1 MKSSSKRPMFG
12 PLQPLAVFSLFSLA
26 FLSISR
32 ILLAFW
38 QFDRIESFN
47 DFLYIL
53 GQGVRVDIAT
63 LCWLFILPALLSSF
77 MPLKGKVGECW
88 KWVLRLWMVTGL
100 WILVYMELATAP
112 FIQEYDLR
120 PNRLFVE
127 YLIYPKEVMS
137 MLWTGY
143 KLELFIGAIG
153 TALTLVLGWKWSKKL
168 TDSAQQINWKW
179 RPLLAIFVVLL
190 CVAGARSSLGHRPL
204 NPAMVAFS
212 NDPLLNDLALNSSYS
227 LLFAVN
233 NMKSEKSAEQFYGKM
248 DNQKMLDLVRA
259 SSTKIDFDPTLL
271 PTMNS
276 NPATYQGK
284 RKNLVILLQE
294 SLGAQ
299 FVGSLGGLPLTP
311 NLDELMQEGW
321 QFTQMYATGTRSVRG
336 IEAVTTGFPP
346 SPSRAVVKLS
356 KSQTGFFTIADLLKE
371 QGYHTQFIYGGEANF
386 DNMKTFF
393 FGNGFDQIVEEK
405 NYTNPS
411 FVGSWGVSDED
422 LYNKA
427 DEEFERLSKGDKPFF
442 SLVFTSSNHSPYEYP
457 EGKIEQYDSEH
468 MTRNNAV
475 KYSDYALGT
484 FFDKAKKS
492 SYWDDTIFIVIADHD
507 ARVFGA
513 NLVPVKHFH
522 IPALIIG
529 KDIQPRKDDRIANN
543 IDMPPTLLSLIGV
556 DAKTPMIG
564 RDLTKPLAREDERA
578 MMQYDKNFGYLT
590 RDNLVVLSPGE
601 KVSTMEYDFES
612 QTMKPLEV
620 DESVIDR
627 AKANALFASKAYQN
641 NWYSSKRTN

>member
-1 MKSSSKRPMFG
+1 MRSTFNRPVFG
-12 PLQPLAVFSLFSLA
+12 PLQPIAVFSLFSLA
-26 FLSISR
+26 FLSLSR
-32 ILLAFW
+32 ILLLFW
-38 QFDRIESFN
+38 QSARIESFQ
-47 DFLYIL
+47 DLIYIL
-53 GQGVRVDIAT
+53 GQGVRVDFAT
-63 LCWLFILPALLSSF
+63 LCWLFILPALLSALL
-77 MPLKGKVGECW
+77 PLKGKIGNGW
-88 KWVLRLWMVTGL
+88 KWILRLWMVAGL

-112 FIQEYDLR
+112 FILEYDLR
-120 PNRLFVE
+120 PNRLFIE

-143 KLELFIGAIG
+143 KLELFIGAAG
-153 TALTLVLGWKWSKKL
+153 TAITLILGWKWSKKL
-168 TDSAQQINWKW
+168 TDSAQQIHWKW
-179 RPLLAIFVVLL
+179 RPLLAILVVLIG
-190 CVAGARSSLGHRPL
+190 VAGARSSLGHRPL

-212 NDPLLNDLALNSSYS
+212 SDPLLNDLTLNSSYS

-248 DNQKMLDLVRA
+248 DSQKMLEIVRE
-259 SSTKIDFDPTLL
+259 SSKKSDFNPELL
-271 PTMNS
+271 PTMNHNS
-276 NPATYQGK
+276 ATYKGK
-284 RKNLVILLQE
+284 PKNLVILLQE
-294 SLGAQ
+294 SLGTQ

-311 NLDELMQEGW
+311 NLDKLTEEGW
-321 QFTQMYATGTRSVRG
+321 LFTQMYATGTRSVRG

-346 SPSRAVVKLS
+346 SPSRSVVKLS
-356 KSQTGFFTIADLLKE
+356 KSQTGFFTIADLLKN

-393 FGNGFDQIVEEK
+393 FGNGFEQIVEEK
-405 NYTNPS
+405 DYRNPG

-427 DEEFERLSKGDKPFF
+427 DEEFERLSKDDKPFF

-457 EGKIEQYDSEH
+457 QGKIEQYDENY

-484 FFDKAKKS
+484 FFEKAKKS
-492 SYWDDTIFIVIADHD
+492 GYWDDTIFIVIADHD
-507 ARVFGA
+507 ARVSGA

-529 KDIQPRKDDRIANN
+529 KGIEPRKDDRISNN

-556 DAKTPMIG
+556 DAKSPMIG

-590 RDNLVVLSPGE
+590 RDNLVVFSPGE
-601 KVSTMEYDFES
+601 KVTTLSYDFENK
-612 QTMKPLEV
+612 TMQPLDVEEAIV
-620 DESVIDR
+620 ER
-627 AKANALFASKAYQN
+627 AKANALFASKAYKHD
-641 NWYSSKRTN
+641 WYSSQ

>member
-1 MKSSSKRPMFG
+1 M
-12 PLQPLAVFSLFSLA
+12 
-26 FLSISR
+26 
-32 ILLAFW
+32 LAFW
-38 QFDRIESFN
+38 QIDRIDSLN
-47 DFLYIL
+47 DLIYIL
-53 GQGVRVDIAT
+53 GQGLRVDIAT
-63 LCWLFILPALLSSF
+63 LCWLFILPALFSTF
-77 MPLKGKVGECW
+77 MPLTGKMGECW
-88 KWVLRLWMVTGL
+88 KRILRIWMVLGL
-100 WILVYMELATAP
+100 WVLVYMELATAP

-127 YLIYPKEVMS
+127 YLIYPKEVLS

-143 KLELFIGAIG
+143 KLELFIGALG
-153 TALTLVLGWKWSKKL
+153 TVLTITLGWKWSKKL
-168 TDSAQQINWKW
+168 TDKAQQVNWKW
-179 RPLLAIFVVLL
+179 RPLLALFVVLFG
-190 CVAGARSSLGHRPL
+190 VAGARSSLGHRPL

-233 NMKSEKSAEQFYGKM
+233 SMKSEKSAEQFYGKM
-248 DNQKMLDLVRA
+248 DTQKMLELVRT
-259 SSTKIDFDPTLL
+259 SSTKSDFTPSLL

-284 RKNLVILLQE
+284 HKNLVILLQE

-299 FVGSLGGLPLTP
+299 FVGALGGLPLTP
-311 NLDELMQEGW
+311 NLDELMKEGW

-356 KSQTGFFTIADLLKE
+356 KSQTGFFTIADLLKA

-393 FGNGFDQIVEEK
+393 FGNGFDQIVEEDDY
-405 NYTNPS
+405 NNPS

-427 DEEFERLSKGDKPFF
+427 NEEFERLSKSDKPFF

-457 EGKIEQYDSEH
+457 KGKIEPYDSEY
-468 MTRNNAV
+468 MTRKNAV

-484 FFDKAKKS
+484 FFEKAKKS

-507 ARVFGA
+507 ARVSGA

-522 IPALIIG
+522 IPALILG
-529 KDIQPRKDDRIANN
+529 KGIQPRKDDRIANN

-601 KVSTMEYDFES
+601 KISTLAYDFKD

-620 DESVIDR
+620 DESIIER

-641 NWYSSKRTN
+641 NWYSSKHTH

>member
-1 MKSSSKRPMFG
+1 MRSTFNRPILG
-12 PLQPLAVFSLFSLA
+12 PLQPIAVFSLFSLA
-26 FLSISR
+26 FLSLSR
-32 ILLAFW
+32 VLLLFW
-38 QFDRIESFN
+38 QSDRIESFQ
-47 DFLYIL
+47 DFIYIL
-53 GQGVRVDIAT
+53 GQGVRVDVAT
-63 LCWLFILPALLSSF
+63 LCWLFILPALLSALLPF
-77 MPLKGKVGECW
+77 NGKIGDGW
-88 KWVLRLWMVTGL
+88 KWVLRLWMVAGL

-120 PNRLFVE
+120 PNRLFIE

-143 KLELFIGAIG
+143 KLELFIGAAG
-153 TALTLVLGWKWSKKL
+153 TALTLILGWKWSKKL

-179 RPLLAIFVVLL
+179 RPLLAILVVLIG
-190 CVAGARSSLGHRPL
+190 VAGARSSFGHRPL

-212 NDPLLNDLALNSSYS
+212 SDPLLNDLTLNSSYS

-248 DNQKMLDLVRA
+248 DSQKMLEIVRL
-259 SSTKIDFDPTLL
+259 SSRKSDFNPELL
-271 PTMNS
+271 PTMNHNS
-276 NPATYQGK
+276 ATYKGK
-284 RKNLVILLQE
+284 PKNLVILLQE
-294 SLGAQ
+294 SLGTQ
-299 FVGSLGGLPLTP
+299 FVGALGGLPLTP
-311 NLDELMQEGW
+311 NLDKLTEEGW
-321 QFTQMYATGTRSVRG
+321 LFTQMYATGTRSVRG

-346 SPSRAVVKLS
+346 SPSRSVVKLS
-356 KSQTGFFTIADLLKE
+356 KSQTGFFTIADLLKNR
-371 QGYHTQFIYGGEANF
+371 GYHTQFIYGGEANF

-393 FGNGFDQIVEEK
+393 FGNGFEQIVEEK
-405 NYTNPS
+405 DYRNPG

-427 DEEFERLSKGDKPFF
+427 DEEFERLSKDNKPFF

-457 EGKIEQYDSEH
+457 QGKIEQYDENY

-507 ARVFGA
+507 ARVSGA

-529 KDIQPRKDDRIANN
+529 KGIEPRKDERISNN

-556 DAKTPMIG
+556 DAKSPMIG

-590 RDNLVVLSPGE
+590 RDNLVVFSPGE
-601 KVSTMEYDFES
+601 KVTTLSYDFES
-612 QTMKPLEV
+612 KTMQPLDVEEAIV
-620 DESVIDR
+620 ER
-627 AKANALFASKAYQN
+627 AKANALFASKAYQHG
-641 NWYSSKRTN
+641 WYSSQ

>member
-1 MKSSSKRPMFG
+1 MFG

-88 KWVLRLWMVTGL
+88 KWVLRLWMVAGL

-212 NDPLLNDLALNSSYS
+212 NDPLLNDLTLNSSYS

-259 SSTKIDFDPTLL
+259 SSTKVDFDPTLL

-405 NYTNPS
+405 NYTNQA
-411 FVGSWGVSDED
+411 
-422 LYNKA
+422 L
-427 DEEFERLSKGDKPFF
+427 L
-442 SLVFTSSNHSPYEYP
+442 
-457 EGKIEQYDSEH
+457 
-468 MTRNNAV
+468 
-475 KYSDYALGT
+475 ALG
-484 FFDKAKKS
+484 
-492 SYWDDTIFIVIADHD
+492 
-507 ARVFGA
+507 
-513 NLVPVKHFH
+513 
-522 IPALIIG
+522 
-529 KDIQPRKDDRIANN
+529 
-543 IDMPPTLLSLIGV
+543 
-556 DAKTPMIG
+556 
-564 RDLTKPLAREDERA
+564 
-578 MMQYDKNFGYLT
+578 
-590 RDNLVVLSPGE
+590 
-601 KVSTMEYDFES
+601 
-612 QTMKPLEV
+612 
-620 DESVIDR
+620 ESVTKIFTIKQMKSLS
-627 AKANALFASKAYQN
+627 AFQKATNLSSALCSHQATTVLMSTQKVKSN
-641 NWYSSKRTN
+641 NTILST

>member
-1 MKSSSKRPMFG
+1 MKNLSKSSVWG
-12 PLQPLAVFSLFSLA
+12 PLQPIAAFSLFSLL

-32 ILLAFW
+32 VLLAFW
-38 QFDRIESFN
+38 QIDRIDSLN
-47 DFLYIL
+47 DLIYIL
-53 GQGVRVDIAT
+53 GQGLRVDIAT
-63 LCWLFILPALLSSF
+63 LCWLFILPALLSTF
-77 MPLKGKVGECW
+77 MPLTGKMGECW
-88 KWVLRLWMVTGL
+88 KRILRIWMVLGL
-100 WILVYMELATAP
+100 WVLVYMELATAP

-143 KLELFIGAIG
+143 KLELFIGALG
-153 TALTLVLGWKWSKKL
+153 TVLTITLGWKWSKKL
-168 TDSAQQINWKW
+168 TDKAQQVNWKW
-179 RPLLAIFVVLL
+179 RPLLALFVVLFG
-190 CVAGARSSLGHRPL
+190 VAGARSSLGHRPL

-233 NMKSEKSAEQFYGKM
+233 SMKSEKSAEQFYGKM
-248 DNQKMLDLVRA
+248 DTQKMLELVRT
-259 SSTKIDFDPTLL
+259 SSTKSDFTPSLL

-284 RKNLVILLQE
+284 HKNLVILLQE

-299 FVGSLGGLPLTP
+299 FVGALGGLPLTP
-311 NLDELMQEGW
+311 NLDELMKEGW

-356 KSQTGFFTIADLLKE
+356 KSQTGFFTIADLLKA

-393 FGNGFDQIVEEK
+393 FGNGFDQIVEEDDY
-405 NYTNPS
+405 NNPS

-427 DEEFERLSKGDKPFF
+427 NEEFERLSKSDKPFF

-457 EGKIEQYDSEH
+457 KGKIEPYDSEY
-468 MTRNNAV
+468 MTRKNVV

-484 FFDKAKKS
+484 FFEKAKKS

-507 ARVFGA
+507 ARVSGA

-522 IPALIIG
+522 IPALILG
-529 KDIQPRKDDRIANN
+529 KGIQPRKDDRIANN

-601 KVSTMEYDFES
+601 KVSTLAYDFKD
-612 QTMKPLEV
+612 QTMEPLEV
-620 DESVIDR
+620 DESIVER

-641 NWYSSKRTN
+641 NWYSSKHTH

>member
-1 MKSSSKRPMFG
+1 MRSTFNRPVFG
-12 PLQPLAVFSLFSLA
+12 PLQPIAVFSLFSLA
-26 FLSISR
+26 FLSLSR
-32 ILLAFW
+32 ILLLFW
-38 QFDRIESFN
+38 QSARIESFQ
-47 DFLYIL
+47 DLIYIL
-53 GQGVRVDIAT
+53 GQGVRVDFAT
-63 LCWLFILPALLSSF
+63 LCWLFILPALLSAL
-77 MPLKGKVGECW
+77 MPLKGKIGNGW
-88 KWVLRLWMVTGL
+88 KWILRLWMVAGL

-120 PNRLFVE
+120 PNRLFIE

-143 KLELFIGAIG
+143 KLELFIGAAG
-153 TALTLVLGWKWSKKL
+153 TAITLILGWKWSKKL
-168 TDSAQQINWKW
+168 TDSAQQIHWKW
-179 RPLLAIFVVLL
+179 RPLLAILVVLIG
-190 CVAGARSSLGHRPL
+190 VAGARSSLGHRPL

-212 NDPLLNDLALNSSYS
+212 SDPLLNDLTLNSSYS

-248 DNQKMLDLVRA
+248 DSQKMLEIVRE
-259 SSTKIDFDPTLL
+259 SSKKSDFNPELL
-271 PTMNS
+271 PTMNHNS
-276 NPATYQGK
+276 ATYKGK
-284 RKNLVILLQE
+284 PKNLVILLQE
-294 SLGAQ
+294 SLGTQ

-311 NLDELMQEGW
+311 NLDKLTEEGW
-321 QFTQMYATGTRSVRG
+321 LFTQMYATGTRSVRG

-346 SPSRAVVKLS
+346 SPSRSVVKLS
-356 KSQTGFFTIADLLKE
+356 KSQTGFFTIADLLKN

-393 FGNGFDQIVEEK
+393 FGNGFEQIVEEK
-405 NYTNPS
+405 DYRNPG

-427 DEEFERLSKGDKPFF
+427 DEEFERLSKDDKPFF

-457 EGKIEQYDSEH
+457 QGKIEQYDENY

-484 FFDKAKKS
+484 FFEKAKKS
-492 SYWDDTIFIVIADHD
+492 GYWDDTIFIVIADHD
-507 ARVFGA
+507 ARVSGA

-529 KDIQPRKDDRIANN
+529 KGIEPRKDDRISNN

-556 DAKTPMIG
+556 DAKSPMIG

-590 RDNLVVLSPGE
+590 RDNLVVFSPGE
-601 KVSTMEYDFES
+601 KVTTLSYDFENK
-612 QTMKPLEV
+612 TMQPLDVEEAIV
-620 DESVIDR
+620 ER
-627 AKANALFASKAYQN
+627 AKANALFASKAYKHD
-641 NWYSSKRTN
+641 WYSSQ

>member
-1 MKSSSKRPMFG
+1 MRSTFNRPVFG
-12 PLQPLAVFSLFSLA
+12 PLQPIAVFSLFSLA
-26 FLSISR
+26 FLSLSR
-32 ILLAFW
+32 ILLLFW
-38 QFDRIESFN
+38 QSDRIESFQ
-47 DFLYIL
+47 DLIYIL
-53 GQGVRVDIAT
+53 GQGVRVDFAT
-63 LCWLFILPALLSSF
+63 LCWLFILPALLSALL
-77 MPLKGKVGECW
+77 PLKGKIGSGW
-88 KWVLRLWMVTGL
+88 KWILRLWMVAGL

-120 PNRLFVE
+120 PNRLFIE

-143 KLELFIGAIG
+143 KLELFIGAAG
-153 TALTLVLGWKWSKKL
+153 TAITLILGWKWSKKL
-168 TDSAQQINWKW
+168 TDSAQQIHWKW
-179 RPLLAIFVVLL
+179 RPLLAILVVLIG
-190 CVAGARSSLGHRPL
+190 VAGARSSLGHRPL

-212 NDPLLNDLALNSSYS
+212 SDPLLNDLTLNSSYS

-248 DNQKMLDLVRA
+248 DSQKMLEIVRE
-259 SSTKIDFDPTLL
+259 SSKKSDFNPELL
-271 PTMNS
+271 PTMNHNS
-276 NPATYQGK
+276 ATYKGK
-284 RKNLVILLQE
+284 PKNLVILLQE
-294 SLGAQ
+294 SLGTQ

-311 NLDELMQEGW
+311 NLDKLTEEGW
-321 QFTQMYATGTRSVRG
+321 LFTQMYATGTRSVRG

-346 SPSRAVVKLS
+346 SPSRSVVKLS
-356 KSQTGFFTIADLLKE
+356 KSQTGFFTIADLLKN

-393 FGNGFDQIVEEK
+393 FGNGFEQIVEEK
-405 NYTNPS
+405 DYRNPG

-427 DEEFERLSKGDKPFF
+427 DEEFERLSKNDKPFF

-457 EGKIEQYDSEH
+457 QGKIEKYDENY

-484 FFDKAKKS
+484 FFEKAKKS
-492 SYWDDTIFIVIADHD
+492 GYWDDTIFIVIADHD
-507 ARVFGA
+507 ARVSGA

-529 KDIQPRKDDRIANN
+529 KGIEPRKDDRISNN

-556 DAKTPMIG
+556 DAKSPMIG

-590 RDNLVVLSPGE
+590 RDNLVVFSPGE
-601 KVSTMEYDFES
+601 KVTTLSYDFENK
-612 QTMKPLEV
+612 TMQPLDVEEAIV
-620 DESVIDR
+620 ER
-627 AKANALFASKAYQN
+627 AKANALFASKAYKHD
-641 NWYSSKRTN
+641 WYSSQ

>member
-1 MKSSSKRPMFG
+1 MRSTFNRPVFG
-12 PLQPLAVFSLFSLA
+12 PLQPIAVFSLFSLA
-26 FLSISR
+26 FLSLSR
-32 ILLAFW
+32 ILLLFW
-38 QFDRIESFN
+38 QSARIESFQ
-47 DFLYIL
+47 DLIYIL
-53 GQGVRVDIAT
+53 GQGVRVDFAT
-63 LCWLFILPALLSSF
+63 LCWLFILPALLSALL
-77 MPLKGKVGECW
+77 PLKGKIGNGW
-88 KWVLRLWMVTGL
+88 KWILRLWMVAGL

-120 PNRLFVE
+120 PNRLFIE

-143 KLELFIGAIG
+143 KLELFIGAAG
-153 TALTLVLGWKWSKKL
+153 TAITLILGWKWSKKL

-179 RPLLAIFVVLL
+179 RPLLAILVVLIG
-190 CVAGARSSLGHRPL
+190 VAGARSSLGHRPL

-212 NDPLLNDLALNSSYS
+212 SDPLLNDLTLNSSYS

-248 DNQKMLDLVRA
+248 DSQKMLEIVRE
-259 SSTKIDFDPTLL
+259 SSKKSDFNPELL
-271 PTMNS
+271 PTMNHNS
-276 NPATYQGK
+276 ATYKGK
-284 RKNLVILLQE
+284 PKNLVILLQE
-294 SLGAQ
+294 SLGTQ

-311 NLDELMQEGW
+311 NLDKLTEEGW
-321 QFTQMYATGTRSVRG
+321 LFTQMYATGTRSVRG

-346 SPSRAVVKLS
+346 SPSRSVVKLS
-356 KSQTGFFTIADLLKE
+356 KSQTGFFTIADLLKN

-393 FGNGFDQIVEEK
+393 FGNGFEQIVEEK
-405 NYTNPS
+405 DYRNPG

-427 DEEFERLSKGDKPFF
+427 DEEFERLSKDDKPFF

-457 EGKIEQYDSEH
+457 QGKIEQYDENY

-484 FFDKAKKS
+484 FFEKAKKS
-492 SYWDDTIFIVIADHD
+492 GYWDDTIFIVIADHD
-507 ARVFGA
+507 ARVSGA

-529 KDIQPRKDDRIANN
+529 KGIEPRKDDRISNN

-556 DAKTPMIG
+556 DAKSPMIG

-590 RDNLVVLSPGE
+590 RDNLVVFSPGE
-601 KVSTMEYDFES
+601 KVTTLSYDFENK
-612 QTMKPLEV
+612 TMQPLDVEEAIV
-620 DESVIDR
+620 ER
-627 AKANALFASKAYQN
+627 AKANALFASKAYKHD
-641 NWYSSKRTN
+641 WYSSQ

>member
-1 MKSSSKRPMFG
+1 MRSTFNRPVFG
-12 PLQPLAVFSLFSLA
+12 PLQPIAVFSLFSLA
-26 FLSISR
+26 FLSLSR
-32 ILLAFW
+32 ILLLFW
-38 QFDRIESFN
+38 QSDRIESFQ
-47 DFLYIL
+47 DLIYIL
-53 GQGVRVDIAT
+53 GQGVRVDFAT
-63 LCWLFILPALLSSF
+63 LCWLFILPALLSALL
-77 MPLKGKVGECW
+77 PLKGKIGNGW
-88 KWVLRLWMVTGL
+88 KWILRLWMVAGL

-120 PNRLFVE
+120 PNRLFIE

-143 KLELFIGAIG
+143 KLELFIGAAG
-153 TALTLVLGWKWSKKL
+153 TAITLILGWKWSKKL
-168 TDSAQQINWKW
+168 TDSAQQIHWKW
-179 RPLLAIFVVLL
+179 RPLLAILVVLIG
-190 CVAGARSSLGHRPL
+190 VAGARSSLGHRPL

-212 NDPLLNDLALNSSYS
+212 SDPLLNDLTLNSSYS

-248 DNQKMLDLVRA
+248 DSQKMLEIVRE
-259 SSTKIDFDPTLL
+259 SSKKSDFNPELL
-271 PTMNS
+271 PTMNHNS
-276 NPATYQGK
+276 ATYKGK
-284 RKNLVILLQE
+284 PKNLVILLQE
-294 SLGAQ
+294 SLGTQ

-311 NLDELMQEGW
+311 NLDKLTEEGW
-321 QFTQMYATGTRSVRG
+321 LFTQMYATGTRSVRG

-346 SPSRAVVKLS
+346 SPSRSVVKLS
-356 KSQTGFFTIADLLKE
+356 KSQTGFFTIADLLKN

-393 FGNGFDQIVEEK
+393 FGNGFEQIVEEK
-405 NYTNPS
+405 DYRNPG

-427 DEEFERLSKGDKPFF
+427 DEEFERLSKDDKPFF

-457 EGKIEQYDSEH
+457 QGKIEQYDENY

-484 FFDKAKKS
+484 FFEKAKKS
-492 SYWDDTIFIVIADHD
+492 GYWDDTIFIVIADHD
-507 ARVFGA
+507 ARVSGA

-529 KDIQPRKDDRIANN
+529 KGIEPRKDDRISNN

-556 DAKTPMIG
+556 DAKSPMIG

-590 RDNLVVLSPGE
+590 RDNLVVFSPGE
-601 KVSTMEYDFES
+601 KVTTLSYDFENK
-612 QTMKPLEV
+612 TMQPLDVEEAIV
-620 DESVIDR
+620 ER
-627 AKANALFASKAYQN
+627 AKANALFASKAYKHD
-641 NWYSSKRTN
+641 WYSSQ

>member
-1 MKSSSKRPMFG
+1 MRSIFNRPVFG
-12 PLQPLAVFSLFSLA
+12 PLQPIAVFSLFSLA
-26 FLSISR
+26 FLSLSR
-32 ILLAFW
+32 ILLLFW
-38 QFDRIESFN
+38 QSARIESFQ
-47 DFLYIL
+47 DLIYIL
-53 GQGVRVDIAT
+53 GQGVRVDFAT
-63 LCWLFILPALLSSF
+63 LCWLFILPALLSALL
-77 MPLKGKVGECW
+77 PLKGKIGNSW
-88 KWVLRLWMVTGL
+88 KWILRLWMVAGL

-120 PNRLFVE
+120 PNRLFIE

-143 KLELFIGAIG
+143 KLELFIGAAG
-153 TALTLVLGWKWSKKL
+153 TAITLILGWKWSKKL

-179 RPLLAIFVVLL
+179 RPLLAILVVLIG
-190 CVAGARSSLGHRPL
+190 VAGARSSLGHRPL

-212 NDPLLNDLALNSSYS
+212 SDPLLNDLTLNSSYS

-248 DNQKMLDLVRA
+248 DSQKMLEIVRE
-259 SSTKIDFDPTLL
+259 SSKKSNFNPELL
-271 PTMNS
+271 PTMNHNS
-276 NPATYQGK
+276 ATYTGK
-284 RKNLVILLQE
+284 PKNLVILLQE
-294 SLGAQ
+294 SLGTQ

-311 NLDELMQEGW
+311 NLDKLTEEGW
-321 QFTQMYATGTRSVRG
+321 LFTQMYATGTRSVRG

-346 SPSRAVVKLS
+346 SPSRSVVKLS
-356 KSQTGFFTIADLLKE
+356 KSQTGFFTIADLLKN

-393 FGNGFDQIVEEK
+393 FGNGFEQIVEEK
-405 NYTNPS
+405 DYRNPG

-427 DEEFERLSKGDKPFF
+427 DEEFERLSKDDKPFF

-457 EGKIEQYDSEH
+457 QGKIEQYDENY

-484 FFDKAKKS
+484 FFEKAKKS
-492 SYWDDTIFIVIADHD
+492 GYWDDTIFIVIADHD
-507 ARVFGA
+507 ARVSGA

-529 KDIQPRKDDRIANN
+529 KGIEPRKDNRISNN

-556 DAKTPMIG
+556 DAKSPMIG

-590 RDNLVVLSPGE
+590 RDNLVVFSPGE
-601 KVSTMEYDFES
+601 KVTTLSYDFENK
-612 QTMKPLEV
+612 TMQPLDVEEAIV
-620 DESVIDR
+620 ER
-627 AKANALFASKAYQN
+627 AKANALFASKAYKHD
-641 NWYSSKRTN
+641 WYSSQ

>member
-1 MKSSSKRPMFG
+1 MRSTFNRPVFG
-12 PLQPLAVFSLFSLA
+12 PLQPIAVFSLFSLA
-26 FLSISR
+26 FLSLSR
-32 ILLAFW
+32 ILLLFW
-38 QFDRIESFN
+38 QSDRIESFQ
-47 DFLYIL
+47 DLIYIL
-53 GQGVRVDIAT
+53 GQGVRVDFAT
-63 LCWLFILPALLSSF
+63 LCWLFILPALLSALL
-77 MPLKGKVGECW
+77 PLKGKIGNGW
-88 KWVLRLWMVTGL
+88 KWILRLWMVAGL

-120 PNRLFVE
+120 PNRLFIE

-143 KLELFIGAIG
+143 KLELFIGAAG
-153 TALTLVLGWKWSKKL
+153 TAITLILGWKWSKKL
-168 TDSAQQINWKW
+168 TDSAQQIHWKW
-179 RPLLAIFVVLL
+179 RPLLAILVVLIG
-190 CVAGARSSLGHRPL
+190 VAGARSSLGHRPL

-212 NDPLLNDLALNSSYS
+212 SDPLLNDLTLNSSYS

-248 DNQKMLDLVRA
+248 DSQKMLEIVRE
-259 SSTKIDFDPTLL
+259 SSKKSDFNPELL
-271 PTMNS
+271 PTMNHNS
-276 NPATYQGK
+276 ATYKGK
-284 RKNLVILLQE
+284 PKNLVILLQE
-294 SLGAQ
+294 SLGTQ

-311 NLDELMQEGW
+311 NLDKLTEEGW
-321 QFTQMYATGTRSVRG
+321 LFTQMYATGTRSVRG

-346 SPSRAVVKLS
+346 SPSRSVVKLS
-356 KSQTGFFTIADLLKE
+356 KSQTGFFTIADLLKN

-393 FGNGFDQIVEEK
+393 FGNGFEQIVEEK
-405 NYTNPS
+405 DYRNPG

-427 DEEFERLSKGDKPFF
+427 DEEFERLSKDDKPFF

-457 EGKIEQYDSEH
+457 QGKIEQYDENY

-484 FFDKAKKS
+484 FFEKAKKS
-492 SYWDDTIFIVIADHD
+492 GYWDDTIFIVIADHD
-507 ARVFGA
+507 ARVSGA

-529 KDIQPRKDDRIANN
+529 KGIEPRKDDRISNN

-556 DAKTPMIG
+556 DAKSPMIG

-590 RDNLVVLSPGE
+590 RDNLVVFSPGE
-601 KVSTMEYDFES
+601 KVTTLSYDFENK
-612 QTMKPLEV
+612 TMQPLDVEEDIV
-620 DESVIDR
+620 ER
-627 AKANALFASKAYQN
+627 AKANALFASKAYKHD
-641 NWYSSKRTN
+641 WYSSQ

>member
-1 MKSSSKRPMFG
+1 MKNLSKSSVWG
-12 PLQPLAVFSLFSLA
+12 PLQPIAAFSLFSLL

-32 ILLAFW
+32 VLLAFW
-38 QFDRIESFN
+38 QIDRIDSLN
-47 DFLYIL
+47 DLIYIL
-53 GQGVRVDIAT
+53 GQGLRVDIAT
-63 LCWLFILPALLSSF
+63 LCWLFILPALFSTF
-77 MPLKGKVGECW
+77 MPLTGKMGECW
-88 KWVLRLWMVTGL
+88 KRILRIWMVLGL
-100 WILVYMELATAP
+100 WVLVYMELATAP

-127 YLIYPKEVMS
+127 YLIYPKEVLS

-143 KLELFIGAIG
+143 KLELFIGALG
-153 TALTLVLGWKWSKKL
+153 TVLTITLGWKWSKKL
-168 TDSAQQINWKW
+168 TDKAQQVNWKW
-179 RPLLAIFVVLL
+179 RPLLALFVVLFG
-190 CVAGARSSLGHRPL
+190 VAGARSSLGHRPL

-233 NMKSEKSAEQFYGKM
+233 SMKSEKSAEQFYGKM
-248 DNQKMLDLVRA
+248 DTQKMLELVRT
-259 SSTKIDFDPTLL
+259 SSTKSDFTPSLL

-284 RKNLVILLQE
+284 HKNLVILLQE

-299 FVGSLGGLPLTP
+299 FVGALGGLPLTP
-311 NLDELMQEGW
+311 NLDELMKEGW

-356 KSQTGFFTIADLLKE
+356 KSQTGFFTIADLLKA

-393 FGNGFDQIVEEK
+393 FGNGFDQIVEEDDY
-405 NYTNPS
+405 NNPS

-427 DEEFERLSKGDKPFF
+427 NEEFERLSKSDKPFF

-457 EGKIEQYDSEH
+457 KGKIEPYDSEY
-468 MTRNNAV
+468 MTRKNAV

-484 FFDKAKKS
+484 FFEKAKKS

-507 ARVFGA
+507 ARVSGA

-522 IPALIIG
+522 IPALILG
-529 KDIQPRKDDRIANN
+529 KGIQPRKDDRIANN

-601 KVSTMEYDFES
+601 KISTLAYDFKD

-620 DESVIDR
+620 DESIIER

-641 NWYSSKRTN
+641 NWYSSKHTH

>member
-1 MKSSSKRPMFG
+1 MRSTFNRPVFG
-12 PLQPLAVFSLFSLA
+12 PLQPIAVFSLFSLA
-26 FLSISR
+26 FLSLSR
-32 ILLAFW
+32 ILLLFW
-38 QFDRIESFN
+38 QSDRIESFQ
-47 DFLYIL
+47 DRIYIL
-53 GQGVRVDIAT
+53 GQGVRVDFAT
-63 LCWLFILPALLSSF
+63 LCWLFILPALLSALL
-77 MPLKGKVGECW
+77 PLKGKIGNGW
-88 KWVLRLWMVTGL
+88 KWILRLWMVAGL

-120 PNRLFVE
+120 PNRLFIE

-143 KLELFIGAIG
+143 KLELFIGAAG
-153 TALTLVLGWKWSKKL
+153 TAITLILGWKWSKKL
-168 TDSAQQINWKW
+168 TDSAQQIHWKW
-179 RPLLAIFVVLL
+179 RPLLAILVVLIG
-190 CVAGARSSLGHRPL
+190 VAGARSSLGHRPL

-212 NDPLLNDLALNSSYS
+212 SDPLLNDLTLNSSYS

-248 DNQKMLDLVRA
+248 DSQKMLEIVRE
-259 SSTKIDFDPTLL
+259 SSKKSDFNPELL
-271 PTMNS
+271 PTMNHNS
-276 NPATYQGK
+276 ATYKGK
-284 RKNLVILLQE
+284 PKNLVILLQE
-294 SLGAQ
+294 SLGTQ

-311 NLDELMQEGW
+311 NLDKLTEEGW
-321 QFTQMYATGTRSVRG
+321 LFTQMYATGTRSVRG

-346 SPSRAVVKLS
+346 SPSRSVVKLS
-356 KSQTGFFTIADLLKE
+356 KSQTGFFTIADLLKN

-393 FGNGFDQIVEEK
+393 FGNGFEQIVEEK
-405 NYTNPS
+405 DYRNPG

-427 DEEFERLSKGDKPFF
+427 DEEFERLSKDDKPFF

-457 EGKIEQYDSEH
+457 QGKIEQYDENY

-484 FFDKAKKS
+484 FFEKAKKS

-507 ARVFGA
+507 ARVSGA

-529 KDIQPRKDDRIANN
+529 KGIEPRKDDRISNN

-556 DAKTPMIG
+556 DAKSPMIG

-590 RDNLVVLSPGE
+590 RDNLVVFSPGE
-601 KVSTMEYDFES
+601 KVTTLSYDFENK
-612 QTMKPLEV
+612 TMQPLDVEEAIV
-620 DESVIDR
+620 ER
-627 AKANALFASKAYQN
+627 AKANALFASKAYKHD
-641 NWYSSKRTN
+641 WYSSQ

>member
-1 MKSSSKRPMFG
+1 MKNLSKSSVWG
-12 PLQPLAVFSLFSLA
+12 PLQPIAAFSLFSLL

-32 ILLAFW
+32 VLLAFW
-38 QFDRIESFN
+38 QIDRIDSLN
-47 DFLYIL
+47 DLIYIL
-53 GQGVRVDIAT
+53 GQGLRVDIAT
-63 LCWLFILPALLSSF
+63 LCWLFILPALFSTF
-77 MPLKGKVGECW
+77 MPLTGKMGVCW
-88 KWVLRLWMVTGL
+88 KRILRIWMVLGL
-100 WILVYMELATAP
+100 WVLVYMELATAP

-127 YLIYPKEVMS
+127 YLIYPKEVLS

-143 KLELFIGAIG
+143 KLELFIGALG
-153 TALTLVLGWKWSKKL
+153 TVLTITLGWKWSKKL
-168 TDSAQQINWKW
+168 TDKAQQVNWKW
-179 RPLLAIFVVLL
+179 RPLLALFVVLFG
-190 CVAGARSSLGHRPL
+190 VAGARSSLGHRPL

-233 NMKSEKSAEQFYGKM
+233 SMKSEKSAEQFYGKM
-248 DNQKMLDLVRA
+248 DTQKMLELVRT
-259 SSTKIDFDPTLL
+259 SSTKSDFTPSLL

-284 RKNLVILLQE
+284 HKNLVILLQE

-299 FVGSLGGLPLTP
+299 FVGALGGLPLTP
-311 NLDELMQEGW
+311 NLDELMKEGW

-356 KSQTGFFTIADLLKE
+356 KSQTGFFTIADLLKA

-393 FGNGFDQIVEEK
+393 FGNGFDQIVEEDDY
-405 NYTNPS
+405 NNPS

-427 DEEFERLSKGDKPFF
+427 NEEFERLSKSDKPFF

-457 EGKIEQYDSEH
+457 QGKIEPYDSEH

-484 FFDKAKKS
+484 FFEKAKKS

-507 ARVFGA
+507 ARVSGA

-522 IPALIIG
+522 IPALILG
-529 KDIQPRKDDRIANN
+529 KGIQPRKDDRIANN

-601 KVSTMEYDFES
+601 KISTLAYDFKD

-620 DESVIDR
+620 DESIIER

-641 NWYSSKRTN
+641 NWYSSKNTH

>member
-1 MKSSSKRPMFG
+1 MRSTFNRPVFG
-12 PLQPLAVFSLFSLA
+12 PLQPIAVFSLFSLA
-26 FLSISR
+26 FLSLSR
-32 ILLAFW
+32 ILLLFW
-38 QFDRIESFN
+38 QSDRIESFQ
-47 DFLYIL
+47 DLIYIL
-53 GQGVRVDIAT
+53 GQGVRVDFAT
-63 LCWLFILPALLSSF
+63 LCWLFILPALLSALL
-77 MPLKGKVGECW
+77 PLKGKIGNGW
-88 KWVLRLWMVTGL
+88 KWILRLWMVAGL

-120 PNRLFVE
+120 PNRLFIE

-143 KLELFIGAIG
+143 KLELFIGAAG
-153 TALTLVLGWKWSKKL
+153 TAITLILGWKWSKKL
-168 TDSAQQINWKW
+168 TDSAQQIHWKW
-179 RPLLAIFVVLL
+179 RPLLAILVVLIG
-190 CVAGARSSLGHRPL
+190 VAGARSSLGHRPL

-212 NDPLLNDLALNSSYS
+212 SDPLLNDLTLNSSYS

-248 DNQKMLDLVRA
+248 DSQKMLEIVRE
-259 SSTKIDFDPTLL
+259 SSKKSDFNPELL
-271 PTMNS
+271 PTMNHNS
-276 NPATYQGK
+276 ATYKGK
-284 RKNLVILLQE
+284 PKNLVILLQE
-294 SLGAQ
+294 SLGTQ

-311 NLDELMQEGW
+311 NLDKLTEEGW
-321 QFTQMYATGTRSVRG
+321 LFTQMYATGTRSVRG

-346 SPSRAVVKLS
+346 SPSRSVVKLS
-356 KSQTGFFTIADLLKE
+356 KSQTGFFTIADLLKN

-393 FGNGFDQIVEEK
+393 FGNGFEQIVEEK
-405 NYTNPS
+405 DYRNPG

-427 DEEFERLSKGDKPFF
+427 DEEFERLSKDDKPFF

-457 EGKIEQYDSEH
+457 QGKIEQYDEKY

-484 FFDKAKKS
+484 FFEKAKKS
-492 SYWDDTIFIVIADHD
+492 GYWDDTIFIVIADHD
-507 ARVFGA
+507 ARVSGA

-529 KDIQPRKDDRIANN
+529 KGIEPRKDDRISNN

-556 DAKTPMIG
+556 DAKSPMIG

-590 RDNLVVLSPGE
+590 RDNLVVFSPGE
-601 KVSTMEYDFES
+601 KVTTLSYDFENK
-612 QTMKPLEV
+612 TMQPLDVEEAIV
-620 DESVIDR
+620 ER
-627 AKANALFASKAYQN
+627 AKANALFASKAYKHD
-641 NWYSSKRTN
+641 WYSSQ

>member
-1 MKSSSKRPMFG
+1 MRSTFNRPIFG
-12 PLQPLAVFSLFSLA
+12 PLQPIAVFSLFSLT
-26 FLSISR
+26 FLSLSR
-32 ILLAFW
+32 VLLLCW
-38 QFDRIESFN
+38 QSDRIESFQ
-47 DFLYIL
+47 DLIYIL
-53 GQGVRVDIAT
+53 GQGVRVDAAT
-63 LCWLFILPALLSSF
+63 LCWLFVLPALLSALLPF
-77 MPLKGKVGECW
+77 NGKIGDGW
-88 KWVLRLWMVTGL
+88 KWILRLWMVAGL

-120 PNRLFVE
+120 PNRLFIE

-143 KLELFIGAIG
+143 KLELFIGAAG
-153 TALTLVLGWKWSKKL
+153 TALTLILGWKWSKKL

-179 RPLLAIFVVLL
+179 RPLLAILVVLIG
-190 CVAGARSSLGHRPL
+190 VAGARSSFGHRPL

-212 NDPLLNDLALNSSYS
+212 SDPLLNDLTLNSSYS

-248 DNQKMLDLVRA
+248 DSQKMLEIVRL
-259 SSTKIDFDPTLL
+259 SSRKSDFNPELL
-271 PTMNS
+271 PTMNHNS
-276 NPATYQGK
+276 ATYKGK
-284 RKNLVILLQE
+284 PKNLVILLQE
-294 SLGAQ
+294 SLGTQ
-299 FVGSLGGLPLTP
+299 FVGALGGLPLTP
-311 NLDELMQEGW
+311 NLDKLTEEGW
-321 QFTQMYATGTRSVRG
+321 LFTQMYATGTRSVRG

-346 SPSRAVVKLS
+346 SPSRSVVKLS
-356 KSQTGFFTIADLLKE
+356 KSQTGFFTIADLLKNRD
-371 QGYHTQFIYGGEANF
+371 YHTQFIYGGEANF

-393 FGNGFDQIVEEK
+393 FGNGFEQIVEEK
-405 NYTNPS
+405 DYRNPG

-427 DEEFERLSKGDKPFF
+427 DEEFERLAKDNKPFF

-457 EGKIEQYDSEH
+457 QGKIEQYDENY

-484 FFDKAKKS
+484 FFEKAKKS

-507 ARVFGA
+507 ARVSGA

-529 KDIQPRKDDRIANN
+529 KGVEPRKDDRISNN

-556 DAKTPMIG
+556 DAKSPMIG

-590 RDNLVVLSPGE
+590 RDNLVVFSPGE
-601 KVSTMEYDFES
+601 KVTTLSYDFES
-612 QTMKPLEV
+612 KTMLPLDVERTV
-620 DESVIDR
+620 VER
-627 AKANALFASKAYQN
+627 AKANALFASKAYQHG
-641 NWYSSKRTN
+641 WYSSQ

>member
-1 MKSSSKRPMFG
+1 MFG

-88 KWVLRLWMVTGL
+88 KWVLRLWMVAGL

-153 TALTLVLGWKWSKKL
+153 TALTLVLGWKWSKRL

-248 DNQKMLDLVRA
+248 DNQK
-259 SSTKIDFDPTLL
+259 
-271 PTMNS
+271 N
-276 NPATYQGK
+276 
-284 RKNLVILLQE
+284 
-294 SLGAQ
+294 
-299 FVGSLGGLPLTP
+299 VGSRSRFI
-311 NLDELMQEGW
+311 NEG
-321 QFTQMYATGTRSVRG
+321 
-336 IEAVTTGFPP
+336 
-346 SPSRAVVKLS
+346 
-356 KSQTGFFTIADLLKE
+356 
-371 QGYHTQFIYGGEANF
+371 
-386 DNMKTFF
+386 
-393 FGNGFDQIVEEK
+393 
-405 NYTNPS
+405 
-411 FVGSWGVSDED
+411 
-422 LYNKA
+422 
-427 DEEFERLSKGDKPFF
+427 RL
-442 SLVFTSSNHSPYEYP
+442 
-457 EGKIEQYDSEH
+457 
-468 MTRNNAV
+468 
-475 KYSDYALGT
+475 
-484 FFDKAKKS
+484 
-492 SYWDDTIFIVIADHD
+492 
-507 ARVFGA
+507 
-513 NLVPVKHFH
+513 
-522 IPALIIG
+522 
-529 KDIQPRKDDRIANN
+529 
-543 IDMPPTLLSLIGV
+543 
-556 DAKTPMIG
+556 
-564 RDLTKPLAREDERA
+564 
-578 MMQYDKNFGYLT
+578 
-590 RDNLVVLSPGE
+590 
-601 KVSTMEYDFES
+601 
-612 QTMKPLEV
+612 
-620 DESVIDR
+620 
-627 AKANALFASKAYQN
+627 
-641 NWYSSKRTN
+641 

>member
-1 MKSSSKRPMFG
+1 MRSNFHRAVFG
-12 PLQPLAVFSLFSLA
+12 PLQPIAVFSLFSIT
-26 FLSISR
+26 FLSLSR
-32 ILLAFW
+32 ILLLFW
-38 QFDRIESFN
+38 QSDRIESVQ
-47 DFLYIL
+47 DLIYIL
-53 GQGVRVDIAT
+53 SQGVRVDVAT
-63 LCWLFILPALLSSF
+63 LCWLFILPALLSALL
-77 MPLKGKVGECW
+77 PLSGKIGNGW
-88 KWVLRLWMVTGL
+88 KWILRLWMVAGL

-143 KLELFIGAIG
+143 KLDLFIGAAG
-153 TALTLVLGWKWSKKL
+153 TAITLILGWKWSRKL

-179 RPLLAIFVVLL
+179 RPLLAILVVLIG
-190 CVAGARSSLGHRPL
+190 VAGARSSLGHRPL

-212 NDPLLNDLALNSSYS
+212 SDPLLNDLTLNSSYS

-248 DNQKMLDLVRA
+248 DSQKMLEIVRG
-259 SSTKIDFDPTLL
+259 SSKKSDFNPELL
-271 PTMNS
+271 PTMNH
-276 NPATYQGK
+276 NAATYKGK
-284 RKNLVILLQE
+284 PKNLVILLQE
-294 SLGAQ
+294 SLGTQ
-299 FVGSLGGLPLTP
+299 FVGALGGLPLTP
-311 NLDELMQEGW
+311 NLDKLTEEGW
-321 QFTQMYATGTRSVRG
+321 LFTQMYATGTRSVRG

-346 SPSRAVVKLS
+346 SPSRSVVKLS
-356 KSQTGFFTIADLLKE
+356 KSQTGFFTIADLLKN

-393 FGNGFDQIVEEK
+393 FGNGFEQIVEEK
-405 NYTNPS
+405 DYRNPG

-427 DEEFERLSKGDKPFF
+427 DEEFERLSKDDKPFF

-457 EGKIEQYDSEH
+457 QGKIEQYDENY

-484 FFDKAKKS
+484 FFEKAKKS
-492 SYWDDTIFIVIADHD
+492 GYWDDTIFIVIADHD
-507 ARVFGA
+507 ARVSGA

-529 KDIQPRKDDRIANN
+529 KGIEPRKDNRISNN

-556 DAKTPMIG
+556 DAKSPMIG

-590 RDNLVVLSPGE
+590 RDNLVVFSPGE
-601 KVSTMEYDFES
+601 KVTTLSYNFEN
-612 QTMKPLEV
+612 QTMKPMDV
-620 DESVIDR
+620 DASIVER
-627 AKANALFASKAYQN
+627 AKANALFASKAYKYG
-641 NWYSSKRTN
+641 WYTSQY

>member
-1 MKSSSKRPMFG
+1 MRSTFNRPVFG
-12 PLQPLAVFSLFSLA
+12 PLQPIAVFSLFSLA
-26 FLSISR
+26 FLSLSR
-32 ILLAFW
+32 ILLLFW
-38 QFDRIESFN
+38 QSDRIESFQ
-47 DFLYIL
+47 DLIYIL
-53 GQGVRVDIAT
+53 GQGVRVDFAT
-63 LCWLFILPALLSSF
+63 LCWLFILPALLSALL
-77 MPLKGKVGECW
+77 PLKGKIGNGW
-88 KWVLRLWMVTGL
+88 KWILRLWMVAGL

-120 PNRLFVE
+120 PNRLFIE

-143 KLELFIGAIG
+143 KLELFIGAAG
-153 TALTLVLGWKWSKKL
+153 TAITLILGWKWSKKL

-179 RPLLAIFVVLL
+179 RPLLAILVVLIG
-190 CVAGARSSLGHRPL
+190 VAGARSSLGHRPL

-212 NDPLLNDLALNSSYS
+212 SDPLLNDLTLNSSYS

-248 DNQKMLDLVRA
+248 DSQKMLEIVRE
-259 SSTKIDFDPTLL
+259 SSKKSDFNPELL
-271 PTMNS
+271 PTMNHNS
-276 NPATYQGK
+276 ATYKGK
-284 RKNLVILLQE
+284 PKNLVILLQE
-294 SLGAQ
+294 SLGTQ

-311 NLDELMQEGW
+311 NLDKLTEEGW
-321 QFTQMYATGTRSVRG
+321 LFTQMYATGTRSVRG

-346 SPSRAVVKLS
+346 SPSRSVVKLS
-356 KSQTGFFTIADLLKE
+356 KSQTGFFTIADLLKN

-393 FGNGFDQIVEEK
+393 FGNGFEQIVEEK
-405 NYTNPS
+405 DYRNPG

-427 DEEFERLSKGDKPFF
+427 DEEFERLSKDDKPFF

-457 EGKIEQYDSEH
+457 QGKIEQYDENY

-484 FFDKAKKS
+484 FFEKAKKS
-492 SYWDDTIFIVIADHD
+492 DYWDDTIFIVIADHD
-507 ARVFGA
+507 ARVSGA

-529 KDIQPRKDDRIANN
+529 KGIEPQKDDRISNN

-556 DAKTPMIG
+556 DAKSPMIG

-590 RDNLVVLSPGE
+590 RDNLVVFSPGE
-601 KVSTMEYDFES
+601 KVTTLSYDFENK
-612 QTMKPLEV
+612 TMQPLDVEEAIV
-620 DESVIDR
+620 ER
-627 AKANALFASKAYQN
+627 AKANALFASKAYKHD
-641 NWYSSKRTN
+641 WYSSQ

>member
-1 MKSSSKRPMFG
+1 MKNLSKSSVWG
-12 PLQPLAVFSLFSLA
+12 PLQPIAAFSLFSLL

-32 ILLAFW
+32 VLLAFW
-38 QFDRIESFN
+38 QIDRIDSLN
-47 DFLYIL
+47 DLIYIL
-53 GQGVRVDIAT
+53 GQGLRVDIAT
-63 LCWLFILPALLSSF
+63 LCWLFILPALLSTF
-77 MPLKGKVGECW
+77 MPLTGKMGECW
-88 KWVLRLWMVTGL
+88 KRILRIWMVLGL
-100 WILVYMELATAP
+100 WVLVYMELATAP

-127 YLIYPKEVMS
+127 YLIYPKEVLS

-143 KLELFIGAIG
+143 KLELFIGALG
-153 TALTLVLGWKWSKKL
+153 TVLTITLGWKWSKKL
-168 TDSAQQINWKW
+168 TDKAQQVNWKW
-179 RPLLAIFVVLL
+179 RPLLALFVVLFG
-190 CVAGARSSLGHRPL
+190 VAGARSSLGHRPL

-233 NMKSEKSAEQFYGKM
+233 SMKSEKSAEQFYGKM
-248 DNQKMLDLVRA
+248 DTQKMLELVRT
-259 SSTKIDFDPTLL
+259 SSTKSDFTPSLL

-284 RKNLVILLQE
+284 HKNLVILLQE

-299 FVGSLGGLPLTP
+299 FVGALGGLPLTP
-311 NLDELMQEGW
+311 NLDELMKEGW

-356 KSQTGFFTIADLLKE
+356 KSQTGFFTIADLLKA
-371 QGYHTQFIYGGEANF
+371 QGYNTQFIYGGEANF

-393 FGNGFDQIVEEK
+393 FGNGFDQIVEEDDY
-405 NYTNPS
+405 NNPS

-427 DEEFERLSKGDKPFF
+427 NEEFERLSKSDKPFF

-457 EGKIEQYDSEH
+457 KGKIEPYDSGH

-484 FFDKAKKS
+484 FFEKAKKS

-507 ARVFGA
+507 ARVSGA

-522 IPALIIG
+522 IPALILG
-529 KDIQPRKDDRIANN
+529 KGIQPRKDDRIANN

-601 KVSTMEYDFES
+601 KVSTLTYDFKD

-620 DESVIDR
+620 DESIIER

-641 NWYSSKRTN
+641 NWYSSKYTH

>member
-88 KWVLRLWMVTGL
+88 KWVLRLWMVAGL

-153 TALTLVLGWKWSKKL
+153 TVLTLVLGWKWSKKL
-168 TDSAQQINWKW
+168 TDSAQQINWKL
-179 RPLLAIFVVLL
+179 RPILAIFVVLL

-259 SSTKIDFDPTLL
+259 SSTKVDFDPTLL

-336 IEAVTTGFPP
+336 IEAVITGFPP

-386 DNMKTFF
+386 DNMKTSF

-405 NYTNPS
+405 NYTNPG

>member
-1 MKSSSKRPMFG
+1 MRSTFNRPVFG
-12 PLQPLAVFSLFSLA
+12 PLQPIAVFSLFSLA
-26 FLSISR
+26 FLSLSR
-32 ILLAFW
+32 ILLLFW
-38 QFDRIESFN
+38 QSDRIESFQ
-47 DFLYIL
+47 DLIYIL
-53 GQGVRVDIAT
+53 GQGVRVDFAT
-63 LCWLFILPALLSSF
+63 LCWLFILPALLSALL
-77 MPLKGKVGECW
+77 PLKGKIGNGW
-88 KWVLRLWMVTGL
+88 KWILRLWMVAGL

-120 PNRLFVE
+120 PNRLFIE

-143 KLELFIGAIG
+143 KLELFIGAAG
-153 TALTLVLGWKWSKKL
+153 TAITLILGWKWSKKL
-168 TDSAQQINWKW
+168 TDSAQQIHWKW
-179 RPLLAIFVVLL
+179 RPLLAILVVLIG
-190 CVAGARSSLGHRPL
+190 VAGARSSLGHRPL

-212 NDPLLNDLALNSSYS
+212 SDPLLNDLTLNSSYS

-248 DNQKMLDLVRA
+248 DSQKMLEIVRE
-259 SSTKIDFDPTLL
+259 SSKKSDFNPELL
-271 PTMNS
+271 PTMNHNS
-276 NPATYQGK
+276 ATYKGK
-284 RKNLVILLQE
+284 PKNLVILLQE
-294 SLGAQ
+294 SLGTQ

-311 NLDELMQEGW
+311 NLDKLTEEGW
-321 QFTQMYATGTRSVRG
+321 LFTQMYATGTRSVRG

-346 SPSRAVVKLS
+346 SPSRSVVKLS
-356 KSQTGFFTIADLLKE
+356 KSQTGFFTIADLLKN

-393 FGNGFDQIVEEK
+393 FGNGFEQIVEEK
-405 NYTNPS
+405 DYRNPG

-427 DEEFERLSKGDKPFF
+427 DEEFERLSKNDKPFF

-457 EGKIEQYDSEH
+457 QGKIEQYDENY

-484 FFDKAKKS
+484 FFEKAKKS
-492 SYWDDTIFIVIADHD
+492 GYWDDTRFIVIADHD
-507 ARVFGA
+507 ARVSGA

-529 KDIQPRKDDRIANN
+529 KGIEPRKDDRISNN

-556 DAKTPMIG
+556 DAKSPMIG

-590 RDNLVVLSPGE
+590 RDNLVVFSPGE
-601 KVSTMEYDFES
+601 KVTTLSYDFENK
-612 QTMKPLEV
+612 TMQPLDVEEAIV
-620 DESVIDR
+620 ER
-627 AKANALFASKAYQN
+627 AKANALFASKAYKHD
-641 NWYSSKRTN
+641 WYSSQ